1 MSSAASK
8 TTQQAAQDALAA
20 AVGSA
25 QVGVTSAPMPELN
38 GLILQLPGAAPVYLV
53 LNGYRCWIPDP
64 QTFQNLFNSG
74 ATITPSINI
83 GVVSEGAALTSG
95 AVLAQGSA
103 SPQVYLVSNGV
114 KMWIPDQATFQRYQ
128 FNAAKIQLVP
138 QILMDSI
145 PNGPNVQEP
154 TS

>member
-8 TTQQAAQDALAA
+8 TTEQAAQDALATA
-20 AVGSA
+20 AGSA
-25 QVGVTSAPMPELN
+25 QVGATSAPMPELN
-38 GLILQLPGAAPVYLV
+38 GLILQLPGAAPLYLV
-53 LNGYRCWIPDP
+53 LNAYRCWIPDP
-64 QTFQNLFNSG
+64 QTLQNLFIPG

-95 AVLAQGSA
+95 AVLVQGDA

-114 KMWIPDQATFQRYQ
+114 KMWIPDEATLNRYQ
-128 FNAAKIQLVP
+128 FSKAQIQIVP
-138 QILMDSI
+138 QVVIDFL